1 MQRVDTKEYFK
12 LLCPDYPEWLD
23 EYINTPRMQ
32 KQDDI
37 SVSSGMIYTNLFVS
51 KVFYSSLEH
60 SIGVALIIWH
70 FTHSKKQTLAGLF
83 HDIATPVFKHC
94 VDVMNGDALKQE
106 STENLTTEMIKNS
119 AEIMALLKRDGIK
132 LEEVDNYHLYPI
144 ADNDTPQL
152 AADRLE
158 YSLSNPLFIFNQA
171 TFDEIKEFYNDIE
184 IQKNEFGVDELG
196 FKTKTIARK
205 FAILSNKMSVMYRN
219 DRRRFT
225 MRVLADILKR
235 MKDDGLITVEQL
247 YEMKEIEIVELIK
260 KSKYKDIFEIL
271 QNAKTIHVSKTAPKD
286 VYYVHEK
293 HKIRYVDPLY
303 NGQRMSKVCKLVK
316 NAIDKNLAYDMDNYL
331 YLDFKF

>member
-1 MQRVDTKEYFK
+1 M
-12 LLCPDYPEWLD
+12 LCPDYPEWLD

-37 SVSSGMIYTNLFVS
+37 SVSSGMIYTDLFVS

-60 SIGVALIIWH
+60 SIGVALIIWN
-70 FTHSKKQTLAGLF
+70 FTHDKKQTLAGLF

-94 VDVMNGDALKQE
+94 VDVMNGDVLKQE
-106 STENLTTEMIKNS
+106 STENLTSEMIKNS
-119 AEIMALLKRDGIK
+119 AEIMNLLKRDGIK
-132 LEEVDNYHLYPI
+132 PEEVDDYHKYPI

-158 YSLSNPLFIFNQA
+158 YSLSNPLFIFGEA
-171 TFDEIKEFYNDIE
+171 TFDEVKEFYNDLE

-205 FAILSNKMSVMYRN
+205 FAKLSNKMSVMYRN
-219 DRRRFT
+219 DHRRFA
-225 MRVLADILKR
+225 MRVLADILKH
-235 MKDDGLITVEQL
+235 MEDDDLITVEQL

-260 KSKYKDIFEIL
+260 KSKYKKIFETV
-271 QNAKTIHVSKTAPKD
+271 QNAKEIHVSKTAPKD

-303 NGQRMSKVCKLVK
+303 NGQHMSKVCKLVK